1 MKKIWFLSVLLVLI
15 FTACTKKADGDTQV
29 QDGSAQ
35 ETDAKTQA
43 DSGEQNPVEEEEAP
57 EKGSYKYI
65 RSIHSKQEY
74 TTAVRELTQDYLL
87 GTWSVEVVSEEDN
100 YVFICFDEDGTY
112 YIFSPFGGY
121 LGQHGSYKLDGNS
134 VTLSFPDHRESR
146 WDDLLFPDGKET
158 AFVYDYD
165 YKDFY
170 NVGVLRN
177 ENIILRKGVE
187 ETPVG
192 TKCFLKG
199 IEVIKTDSTAVVVKE
214 NLKIR
219 YEPSTKGKEGSFWYP
234 LFLRGTL
241 REILEDSYYD
251 TDTEKGSSNSLLQ
264 GTVTAYDARTVKEDT
279 IDGITAPWYRIN
291 IYDYEDEGIPQYF
304 WVFGGYLE
312 KYDER
317 KEAEYNQQLFNAAM
331 QKDMFII
338 DENAYHEYMETKA
351 REKLSKVAK
360 DSVEKISKNGNVA
373 DSEEK
378 LEGTVFKIGMT
389 GKEVIDLL
397 GDPPQIWNADS
408 QDWKWPS
415 SEEYMRG
422 IKSDKFKYWL
432 DYGGCGYEI
441 IITFTNDKLSKVVTA
456 WEK

>member
-1 MKKIWFLSVLLVLI
+1 MKKIWFLSALVVLI
-15 FTACTKKADGDTQV
+15 FMGCTKKADGDTQGQNELTQEADV
-29 QDGSAQ
+29 Q
-35 ETDAKTQA
+35 TQA
-43 DSGEQNPVEEEEAP
+43 ASSEQNQVEEQAP

-65 RSIHSKQEY
+65 RSIHPTQEY

-87 GTWSVEVVSEEDN
+87 GRWSVEVISEEQN
-100 YVFICFDEDGTY
+100 YVSISFDDDGTY
-112 YIFSPFGGY
+112 YIYSPFGGY
-121 LGQHGSYKLDGNS
+121 LGQHGSYRLDGNS

-146 WDDLLFPDGKET
+146 WDDLIFPDGKET
-158 AFVYDYD
+158 TFVYDCD
-165 YKDFY
+165 FKDFY
-170 NVGVLRN
+170 NIGVLRN
-177 ENIILRKGVE
+177 ENIILRNGVE

-192 TKCFLKG
+192 EKCFFKG
-199 IEVIKTDSTAVVVKE
+199 IEVIKTDNTAVVVKE

-234 LFLRGTL
+234 LFLKATL
-241 REILEDSYYD
+241 RDILENSYYD
-251 TDTEKGSSNSLLQ
+251 ADTEKGSSNSLLQ

-338 DENAYHEYMETKA
+338 DENAYHDYMETEA
-351 REKLSKVAK
+351 RKKVSEIAK
-360 DSVEKISKNGNVA
+360 DSVEKISKAGNVA

-389 GKEVIDLL
+389 GKEVMDLL
-397 GDPPQIWNADS
+397 GAPPKIWNADS
-408 QDWKWPS
+408 NDWEWPDS
-415 SEEYMRG
+415 DEYKRG
-422 IKSDKFKYWL
+422 LKSDKFMYWL
-432 DYGGCGYEI
+432 DYGGCGYHI
-441 IITFTNDKLSKVVTA
+441 IITFTNDRLSKVVTEY
-456 WEK
+456 EK